1 MAKTTNERKPLKK
14 EVIPTSHK
22 EKKAVAP
29 ASKTA
34 PVAAKSDAK
43 KSSGKRA

>member
-1 MAKTTNERKPLKK
+1 LKK
-14 EVIPTSHK
+14 EVITTSNK

-34 PVAAKSDAK
+34 PVAAKIDAK

>member
-1 MAKTTNERKPLKK
+1 VAKTTNERKTLKK
-14 EVIPTSHK
+14 EVITTSHK